1 MLLRRAGVVVPIAA
15 CAAVVSLAHA
25 GPALSGTGAVMTV
38 PGAVRALSAAGGR
51 IAWIGADRQL
61 YVLRVASGRQ
71 TAVQFTQ
78 ERYVNRDDP
87 FAEAPEL
94 AFAGSHPVWGDARGR
109 PEVLQS
115 VYTTDAYGRL
125 RAVARLRHYGGA
137 AGGAG
142 DYLLSIAG
150 DAAGGAFSWG
160 HEELVAQGG
169 GRTTAGGVWTLTDGI
184 KRRVPNLPP
193 AWALARSGTRLAL
206 APVRADEDDVPL
218 PETDPSNPQVEL
230 ATVTGKLITS
240 FRAKYDVQA
249 LALTPRYLFVEEAQ
263 ENGSHGGMEIHSAIT
278 GRLLRW
284 LPGKGGPYLSA
295 SGGHVV
301 FWSQSKVF
309 ALDGATGKITRIAVV
324 PSAHSSVVGASL
336 DGDTV
341 YWATAT
347 KTPHSRGDADNP
359 ADFTTTIHERRLSDS
374 R

>member
-1 MLLRRAGVVVPIAA
+1 MLLRGARVVVPFAA

-25 GPALSGTGAVMTV
+25 GPALSGAGAVVTV
-38 PGAVRALSAAGGR
+38 PGAARALSAADGR
-51 IAWIGADRQL
+51 IAWIGADWRL
-61 YVLRVASGRQ
+61 YVLRLASGRQ

-78 ERYVNRDDP
+78 KRYVNPDDP

-115 VYTTDAYGRL
+115 VYTNDARGRL
-125 RAVARLRHYGGA
+125 HAVARLRHYGGA
-137 AGGAG
+137 GGGAG

-160 HEELVAQGG
+160 HEELVGQGG
-169 GRTTAGGVWTLTDGI
+169 GRTTAGGVWTLADGI

-230 ATVTGKLITS
+230 ATVTGKLIAR
-240 FRAKYDVQA
+240 FRAKYDVQSV
-249 LALTPRYLFVEEAQ
+249 ALTPRYVFVEEAQ
-263 ENGSHGGMEIHSAIT
+263 EDGSHGGIEIRSALT

-301 FWSQSKVF
+301 FWSFSKVF
-309 ALDGATGKITRIAVV
+309 SLDGATGKITQVAVV
-324 PSAHSSVVGASL
+324 PAARSHVVGAVL

-341 YWATAT
+341 YWGTAT
-347 KTPHSRGDADNP
+347 KTPHSRGDADDP
-359 ADFTTTIHERRLSDS
+359 ADFTTTIHERRLTNG